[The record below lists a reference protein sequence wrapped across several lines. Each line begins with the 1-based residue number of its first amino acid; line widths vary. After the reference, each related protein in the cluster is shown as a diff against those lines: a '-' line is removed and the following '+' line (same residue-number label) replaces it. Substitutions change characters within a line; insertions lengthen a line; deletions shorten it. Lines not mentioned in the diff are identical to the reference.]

1 MPINDDPKAPF
12 DEPKREWQIMTHS
25 MHVGMHDWVLLQRLE
40 IPDVLWIRLW
50 DCRNGQWIIT
60 GASLIDN
67 HKDQIYMGPMGKAQA
82 MIAYDDVVTRIAA
95 RIIQK

>member
-25 MHVGMHDWVLLQRLE
+25 MHVGMHDWVMLQHFE

-50 DCRNGQWIIT
+50 DCRNGFWIVT
-60 GASLIDN
+60 GASVLGG
-67 HKDQIYMGPMGKAQA
+67 KKEQIYMGPMIKTLA
-82 MIAYDDVVTRIAA
+82 MIAYDNTVTEIAA